1 LFKGLDRKLV
11 IREQKIKDMWNYYM
25 AKLTNEETTG
35 ITIHCVRLK
44 KALQIVLGHGKS
56 IKLWKIQKKHKA
68 PGFSVIFPEML

>member
-1 LFKGLDRKLV
+1 
-11 IREQKIKDMWNYYM
+11 M